1 MRATHSPLALGLTL
15 LELLVTLAIL
25 SCLMLVAVPNMSD
38 QLREWRARS
47 WAEQLQAAA
56 QSARN
61 YALLE
66 KHPFILCP
74 VPTGS
79 GGSVG
84 CEGDFAEAVALYAN
98 GSEGRQM
105 VRLWSAPD
113 GVRVR
118 NRSGAEVVRGE
129 LVWDEWGLGSR
140 ALSLSVCAGDR
151 NWSVV
156 INRLG
161 RPRLARGWGQCPLG
175 DA

>member
-1 MRATHSPLALGLTL
+1 MPSSSAMGLTL

-25 SCLMLVAVPNMSD
+25 SCLVLVAVPNMSD

-47 WAEQLQAAA
+47 WAEQLHAAA

-61 YALLE
+61 YALME

-74 VPTGS
+74 ALSGS
-79 GGSVG
+79 GGLES
-84 CEGDFAEAVALYAN
+84 CEGDFTAAVALYA
-98 GSEGRQM
+98 STAEGREL
-105 VRLWSAPD
+105 VRLWTAPE
-113 GVRVR
+113 GVRVH
-118 NRSGAEVVRGE
+118 NRSGTDLVMGE
-129 LVWDEWGLGSR
+129 LIWDEWGLGSR

-161 RPRLARGWGQCPLG
+161 RPRLARGWGQCPVQG
-175 DA
+175 A